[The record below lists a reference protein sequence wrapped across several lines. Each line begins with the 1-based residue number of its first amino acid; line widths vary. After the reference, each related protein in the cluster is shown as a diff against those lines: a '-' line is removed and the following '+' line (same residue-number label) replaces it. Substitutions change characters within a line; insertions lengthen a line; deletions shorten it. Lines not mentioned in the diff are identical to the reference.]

1 MPPSKPTRPGHAPSR
16 GPKHPTAPLR
26 IDRAHACLRGVSR
39 PPMEVDP
46 KVPSNERNR
55 IKLTKPRIAA
65 TAIAAAVAVGGA
77 ATAFAAGP
85 DQAPETPVTPLT
97 PAANADLGKYK
108 RVYSEAEKYG
118 IAPKRNLARVAPASP
133 DIGERA
139 AVLKVHV
146 VGERG
151 RRKVRE
157 ELKPEFGT
165 PESLG
170 VSQGTL
176 DSIASCE
183 SGGDPT
189 AVDASGTYYGKYQ
202 FDTGT
207 WASVGGSGSPAAASE
222 AEQDYRAALL
232 YSRAGSS
239 PWPVCGS

>member
-39 PPMEVDP
+39 PHGGGP
-46 KVPSNERNR
+46 KGAQQRE
-55 IKLTKPRIAA
+55 KPNQAHQAA
-65 TAIAAAVAVGGA
+65 YRRDGDRCGRRRRRRCDRVRRRARPGTGDARDAADSRRQRRPRQV
-77 ATAFAAGP
+77 
-85 DQAPETPVTPLT
+85 QARL
-97 PAANADLGKYK
+97 L
-108 RVYSEAEKYG
+108 EAEKYG